1 MKILVIENDA
11 AITKVLTLVLS
22 SQNYTVEIAS
32 DGEKAWELIIV
43 YDYDLLLLAV
53 MLPKIDGISLC
64 RKLRA
69 NHYQMPIMLITGIGA
84 SNDQVIGLDAGAD
97 DYIVKPLDQV
107 ELIARIRALLR
118 RSRTVF
124 QSVLEWGSLRLEPT
138 TREVTYAEKSL
149 ALSPKEFSILELFLR
164 NGHRV
169 FTYSVIMDQ
178 LWAYDETPTED
189 AVRTHIKGL
198 RQKFRK
204 VGAPTDLIETVYGLG
219 YRLKPWELIVDSIRA
234 DHPTPNDAAPAI
246 QQRSLGP
253 SSQIWNRFKTRVDE
267 QVRILEQASIA
278 LMQQMLDAEL
288 QHQASQEAY
297 TLSGSL
303 ATLGLPEGS
312 RLAEEIEQILRVNE
326 ALKPDQTLC
335 LCGLVTA
342 LRQEIDRASTDL
354 KAELVEQED
363 SPFTDDRPLLLIVDP
378 DLHLAEQLMN
388 EAANWGFRVAI
399 ASTLAEAK
407 TSLKQ
412 NAPTV
417 VLLDPDL
424 THPTTDSLSLLAELS
439 HQTPPVPVLA
449 FTSHDRLADRLEVA
463 QLGGHGFLHKPLP
476 AAQVLAA
483 VAQAAQRTEAA
494 KQRVMVVDDDPQ
506 ILVTLKGLLKPWGL
520 NVTTLDDAQQFWER
534 LESCSPDLLI
544 LAVEMSILDGIE
556 LCQNVRN
563 DSRWGNLPIILLTT
577 HTDATIVN
585 QVFAVGADDFVSKPI
600 VGPELVTRILNRL
613 ERLKLL
619 QEAAETDRL
628 TKLSNR
634 RKSTQDLSEYL
645 QLASQQKQPLCLAV
659 LDLDNLKEVN
669 DRHGHN
675 MGDIVMRQWGQLLRQ
690 IFRQNAVVARWE
702 GDEFVVALY
711 GMTRADGIQS
721 FIRLLT
727 TLRNRRFVA
736 PDETQFR
743 ITFSG
748 GIAQY
753 PDDGTDLPAL
763 YQAASEALHRSKVS
777 GSDCIFSAGADRIIP
792 RQTQS

>member
-1 MKILVIENDA
+1 MKILIVENDA

-22 SQNYTVEIAS
+22 SQNYTVEIAN
-32 DGEKAWELIIV
+32 DGEKAWELIVV

-64 RKLRA
+64 RRVRA
-69 NHYQMPIMLITGIGA
+69 NRYQMPIMLITGIGA

-169 FTYSVIMDQ
+169 FTYSVILDQ
-178 LWAYDETPTED
+178 LWAYGETPSED

-219 YRLKPWELIVDSIRA
+219 YRLKPWELIVDSISA

-246 QQRSLGP
+246 QQRSLSP
-253 SSQIWNRFKTRVDE
+253 SSQIWNRFKTRV
-267 QVRILEQASIA
+267 
-278 LMQQMLDAEL
+278 
-288 QHQASQEAY
+288 
-297 TLSGSL
+297 
-303 ATLGLPEGS
+303 
-312 RLAEEIEQILRVNE
+312 
-326 ALKPDQTLC
+326 
-335 LCGLVTA
+335 
-342 LRQEIDRASTDL
+342 
-354 KAELVEQED
+354 VEQED

-378 DLHLAEQLMN
+378 DLHLAAQLRD

-407 TSLKQ
+407 TRIKQ
-412 NAPTV
+412 NALTV
-417 VLLDPDL
+417 VLLDPDM

-439 HQTPPVPVLA
+439 HQTPPIPVLA
-449 FTSHDRLADRLEVA
+449 FTSHDHLADRLEVA

-483 VAQAAQRTEAA
+483 VAQAAQRAEAA
-494 KQRVMVVDDDPQ
+494 KQRVMIVDGDPQ
-506 ILVTLKGLLKPWGL
+506 MLVTLKGLLEPWGL
-520 NVTTLDDAQQFWER
+520 NVTTLDDPQQFWER

-544 LAVEMSILDGIE
+544 LAVEMPILDGME
-556 LCQNVRN
+556 LCQRVRH
-563 DSRWGNLPIILLTT
+563 DSRWGNLPIILLTA

-600 VGPELVTRILNRL
+600 AGPELVTRILNRL
-613 ERLKLL
+613 ERIKLL

-634 RKSTQDLSEYL
+634 RKSTQDLTERL

-659 LDLDNLKEVN
+659 LDLDNLKEIN

-675 MGDIVMRQWGQLLRQ
+675 TGDIVMRQWGQLLRQ
-690 IFRQNAVVARWE
+690 TFRQNP
-702 GDEFVVALY
+702 
-711 GMTRADGIQS
+711 Q
-721 FIRLLT
+721 
-727 TLRNRRFVA
+727 
-736 PDETQFR
+736 
-743 ITFSG
+743 
-748 GIAQY
+748 
-753 PDDGTDLPAL
+753 
-763 YQAASEALHRSKVS
+763 
-777 GSDCIFSAGADRIIP
+777 
-792 RQTQS
+792 